1 VKGDLRAAGWR
12 EVEHNTIPLN
22 KTVTDFAGFARGIVF
37 GNPLIDEIRQRGGV
51 EPEDVMA
58 AIIAEM
64 QTRWGP
70 EPATM
75 PLLATVFTG
84 RVSG

>member
-1 VKGDLRAAGWR
+1 M
-12 EVEHNTIPLN
+12 EYETIPLD
-22 KTVTDFAGFARGIVF
+22 KTVADYAGFARGIVF

-51 EPEDVMA
+51 EPDDVMA

-64 QTRWGP
+64 HTRWGA

-75 PLLATVFTG
+75 PLLATAFTG
-84 RVSG
+84 RTPG